1 MRPTMN
7 FKKDDFTDAAQV
19 GEMNRTVWE
28 TLGGHRETPADA
40 APASGD
46 SVPTAQS
53 TTVADDAGVNSTDI
67 PPTK

>member
-1 MRPTMN
+1 MN

-28 TLGGHRETPADA
+28 RLGRNRETPVDA

-46 SVPTAQS
+46 SVPTARR
-53 TTVADDAGVNSTDI
+53 TTVADDAEVNSTDI